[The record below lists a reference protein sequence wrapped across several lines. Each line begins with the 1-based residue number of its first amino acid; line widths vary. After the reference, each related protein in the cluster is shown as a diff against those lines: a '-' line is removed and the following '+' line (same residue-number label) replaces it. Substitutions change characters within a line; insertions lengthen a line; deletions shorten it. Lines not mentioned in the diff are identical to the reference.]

1 MLVNLL
7 LVIIVILLLRG
18 PKEITVK
25 EYEYI
30 EIPVPVETPVSTEDK
45 NEGEAVAEPSKK
57 SNGAVNAQAPVFQDM
72 KGEVEVNAETTSESV
87 EGSEKTSVEEMIA
100 SDSESAEAAKDIKD
114 SIEDEKIE
122 SELGENPNKEVVS
135 DPTDAA
141 VVIGDENTGS
151 NPNTVPEEEDI
162 EVPFENVQNVSSEEE
177 KKEQETVDTVSEE
190 KEDDIKESNG
200 AFDLF
205 ADDDT
210 EDAEDEVTEEMP
222 EFSFDSS
229 DENKTTPVFT
239 EESKENEE
247 AANSDA
253 ATITEE
259 KNIPDEAPKAGKL
272 VNSYLKVNGNIA
284 YLEVAEGEF
293 VSGDAGDGV
302 IVEINNNVIK
312 VELEEEGTTVLGV
325 DLVDSL
331 GNLVTAIVS
340 FN

>member
-1 MLVNLL
+1 M
-7 LVIIVILLLRG
+7 IIIIIALALRE
-18 PKEITVK
+18 PKTVT
-25 EYEYI
+25 EYI
-30 EIPVPVETPVSTEDK
+30 EVPVIVEVEKTVEDVTSTDEK
-45 NEGEAVAEPSKK
+45 NEGEAVAEPSKNIK
-57 SNGAVNAQAPVFQDM
+57 GAVNAQAPVFQDM

-141 VVIGDENTGS
+141 VVIGDENTGY

-210 EDAEDEVTEEMP
+210 EDEIAEEMP
-222 EFSFDSS
+222 SFSFKTEV
-229 DENKTTPVFT
+229 ENETTAVITETSEEDVKTTKATTTTTT
-239 EESKENEE
+239 E
-247 AANSDA
+247 
-253 ATITEE
+253 
-259 KNIPDEAPKAGKL
+259 KAGKL
-272 VNSYLKVNGNIA
+272 EQNYVK
-284 YLEVAEGEF
+284 AEGKVADLKITEGKF
-293 VSGDAGDGV
+293 IKADAGDGV
-302 IVEINNNVIK
+302 TVEITENSIIVT
-312 VELEEEGTTVLGV
+312 LSEEESTLVEV
-325 DLVDSL
+325 ELVDSL
-331 GNLVTAIVS
+331 GNTTTAVVAY
-340 FN
+340 NM